1 MTEELKKLLELAKKV
16 KMSEEEMER
25 QRRSFAWGNAH
36 FENERITKEMI
47 AIEDEKLKAQ
57 NSKKK

>member
-16 KMSEEEMER
+16 KMSEEELER

-47 AIEDEKLKAQ
+47 AVEDEKLKAQ
-57 NSKKK
+57 SLKKK